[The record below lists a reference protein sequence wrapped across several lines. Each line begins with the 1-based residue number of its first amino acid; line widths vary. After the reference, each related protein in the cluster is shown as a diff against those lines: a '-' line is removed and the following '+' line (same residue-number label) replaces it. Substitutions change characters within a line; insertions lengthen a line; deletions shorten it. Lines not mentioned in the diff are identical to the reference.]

1 MIGEELLS
9 AWLQLTSVIN
19 NQRLV
24 DRQAGLSFNEAM
36 ICGLLAGA
44 QRQGEFLTA
53 SDLCAR
59 TRILKSQMNAILR
72 VLEQKGAVSRQRSRR
87 DRRLVELRLLPE
99 GLACYEETHRRV
111 LAVADALAEELG
123 EDAVRTLLPLLR
135 RVADIFYK
143 TCQEV

>member
-9 AWLQLTSVIN
+9 AWLELTSVIN

-44 QRQGEFLTA
+44 QRQGEFL
-53 SDLCAR
+53 SAR

-72 VLEQKGAVSRQRSRR
+72 ALEQKGAVSRQRSRR

-135 RVADIFYK
+135 RVADIFDK

>member
-9 AWLQLTSVIN
+9 AWLELTSVIN

-99 GLACYEETHRRV
+99 GQARSGDCQRDGGGAGRGRRAHPAPPAPPGGGH
-111 LAVADALAEELG
+111 L
-123 EDAVRTLLPLLR
+123 
-135 RVADIFYK
+135 
-143 TCQEV
+143 